1 MKLLDHL
8 FRRSKAVDIDELGR
22 RDWGLLLLTVF
33 IILLLTLTILLV
45 DVPDL
50 VGFQKES
57 PGDRL
62 QIYLAVFSVLLLFFN
77 LHLIHKS
84 ARSRT

>member
-33 IILLLTLTILLV
+33 IILLLTFRVLLV

-50 VGFQKES
+50 VGFQKQS
-57 PGDRL
+57 PAERL

-77 LHLIHKS
+77 LHLVRKS
-84 ARSRT
+84 ARART